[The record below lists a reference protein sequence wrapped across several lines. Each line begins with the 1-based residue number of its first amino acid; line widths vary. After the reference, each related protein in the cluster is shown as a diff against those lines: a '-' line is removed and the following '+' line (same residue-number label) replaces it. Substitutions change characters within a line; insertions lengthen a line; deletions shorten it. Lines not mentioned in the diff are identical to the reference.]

1 MNHFDEMTCLLYLD
15 GQLEAGRARE
25 LTAHAGE
32 CADCRALLRA
42 LEQEGLWLRQA
53 LTDED
58 EAVPARLLEPPVRAP
73 MPWGW
78 IAALGFGAAGAYTLW
93 MGLVEPVRQELNLA
107 GFNGGN
113 LLTMLL
119 FHGALWK
126 GWEIMR
132 SLIEFVAIATLGAG
146 VFTLL
151 RRGLRRST
159 TVGLVMGALAVAL
172 MLPSSAA
179 AAEIHKGQESYTL
192 AAGQTVNNDLIVAAG
207 IVRIEGTVD
216 GDVIA
221 FGQSV
226 RVNGHVTGDVIC
238 FSQEAR
244 IGGQVDG
251 NLRIFT
257 RGLVVDGQVGKNAT
271 IFMDTSEF
279 DPKSQIGRNLYLF
292 GGVVTLD
299 GRVVRDVFA
308 YAGRG
313 HLNGFIGGDLMFAG
327 QRLVIDS
334 LADIHGHALYRGSHQ
349 PEVVSGAKLASP
361 LEVHLQSTRPDYASP
376 RFYWRQLLAF
386 GAAFVFGLVLLLLMP
401 GFFADVVRAGNRF
414 GISLGFGALLLIA
427 TPILAVISCITIFG
441 LGVGIGT
448 LFLYFMALYATQSFI
463 GLWIGEK
470 ILGLSTGIGSS
481 IGRLALGLL
490 LIRIARALPYI
501 GGWLLLLVI
510 LWGLGAQALSIYKRM
525 GRQAVA
531 A

>member
-15 GQLEAGRARE
+15 GQLEAGRARD
-25 LTAHAGE
+25 LTAHTGE

-42 LEQEGLWLRQA
+42 LEHEGLWLRRT
-53 LTDED
+53 LMDE
-58 EAVPARLLEPPVRAP
+58 EEPVPARLLAPPVRSP

-93 MGLVEPVRQELNLA
+93 MGFIEPVRQELDLA

-119 FHGALWK
+119 FHGTLWK

-159 TVGLVMGALAVAL
+159 TLGLVMGALAAAL
-172 MLPSSAA
+172 ILPFPAG
-179 AAEIHKGQESYTL
+179 AAEIHRGQESYTL

-271 IFMDTSEF
+271 VFVDTGEF
-279 DPKSQIGRNLYLF
+279 DSKSQIGRSLYLF

-299 GRVVRDVFA
+299 GRVVRDVYA
-308 YAGRG
+308 YAGHG
-313 HLNGFIGGDLMFAG
+313 HVNGFIGGDATFGG
-327 QRLVIDS
+327 QHLVIDS
-334 LADIHGHALYRGSHQ
+334 MAEIRGHAYYRGSNQ

-361 LEVHLQSTRPDYASP
+361 LEVHLRSMRPDYASP
-376 RFYWRQLLAF
+376 RYYWRQLLAL

-401 GFFADVVRAGNRF
+401 GFFADVVRAGHRF
-414 GISLGFGALLLIA
+414 GVSLGFGALFLIA
-427 TPILAVISCITIFG
+427 TPILAVIACLTIVG
-441 LGVGIGT
+441 LGVGIAT
-448 LFLYFMALYATQSFI
+448 MLLYFMALYATQSFI
-463 GLWIGEK
+463 GLWLGEK
-470 ILGLSTGIGSS
+470 ILGSSSGIGSS
-481 IGRLALGLL
+481 IGQLALGLL
-490 LIRIARALPYI
+490 LIRIAHALPYI
-501 GGWLLLLVI
+501 GGWLFLLVI
-510 LWGLGAQALSIYKRM
+510 LWGLGAQVLSIYRRM
-525 GRQAVA
+525 GHQAIA